1 MIGTRCKEYETPE
14 SKGEERWEGE
24 CVWYGTLLL
33 SSWPQTKPRRRQP
46 SWLSAFCS
54 FALSVCDVLLFLSAL
69 PFCSSFASES
79 DSPALFGEKSHCRS
93 FFRLAWLLAA
103 GWRLAADSQ
112 QLTASELNTNFPCFV
127 FKPPVVISNRISDLE
142 ASLSNRIASNDT
154 GESICCF

>member
-1 MIGTRCKEYETPE
+1 MVWDALAVKLASDET
-14 SKGEERWEGE
+14 KTTTAKLAF
-24 CVWYGTLLL
+24 CLLL
-33 SSWPQTKPRRRQP
+33 
-46 SWLSAFCS
+46 LCS
-54 FALSVCDVLLFLSAL
+54 FGLRCSSFSLALSAL

-79 DSPALFGEKSHCRS
+79 DSPALFGEFGEKSYCRS

>member
-1 MIGTRCKEYETPE
+1 MFFFSCLLCH
-14 SKGEERWEGE
+14 SA
-24 CVWYGTLLL
+24 LL
-33 SSWPQTKPRRRQP
+33 SLQKATLPHYLAKRVTVVLSFD
-46 SWLSAFCS
+46 WLGC
-54 FALSVCDVLLFLSAL
+54 L
-69 PFCSSFASES
+69 
-79 DSPALFGEKSHCRS
+79 
-93 FFRLAWLLAA
+93 LLAA